1 MTSQIFPLTAGCPK
15 QHLSAR
21 GGDLVQVNDI
31 AAVTLQRAAGT
42 GVSGFVFGDTAAHCS
57 ADKNTQEFGTHQ
69 GQELKL
75 TGGMVHTRLHT
86 YTHAYTQTHTQI
98 YALRWEER
106 QMHASLPASTSS
118 G

>member
-1 MTSQIFPLTAGCPK
+1 M
-15 QHLSAR
+15 
-21 GGDLVQVNDI
+21 QVNDI

-86 YTHAYTQTHTQI
+86 YAHAYTHAYTQTHTQI